1 MISLWRAGANGAWS
15 IGTHMETERISY
27 MGVNHN
33 NENPLELKNSGSFGN
48 VLFKASLKNPGEF
61 SILLVLQTNFK

>member
-1 MISLWRAGANGAWS
+1 
-15 IGTHMETERISY
+15 

-61 SILLVLQTNFK
+61 SILWFYKPILNNK